1 MRVAIAVSAFHADIT
16 KSLLNGAQ
24 ECLHQH
30 GIREGDLTVF
40 RCPGAFELPQ
50 IANKLA
56 EQKRWDAV
64 VCLGAVIRG
73 ETPHF
78 DYVASQAASGIQQT
92 ALKHG
97 LPVIFGVL
105 TADTV
110 QQAADRAG
118 GKLGNKGWDAALT
131 AIEMIALFRDLK
143 RKPGKSSRRKK

>member
-1 MRVAIAVSAFHADIT
+1 MRIAIAVSAFHSDIT
-16 KSLLNGAQ
+16 EKLLNGAQ
-24 ECLHQH
+24 ECLRQH
-30 GIREGDLTVF
+30 GAREGDAALF

-64 VCLGAVIRG
+64 ICLGAVIRG

-78 DYVASQAASGIQQT
+78 DYVASQSAAGIQQT

-105 TADTV
+105 TTDNV

-118 GKLGNKGWDAALT
+118 GKHGNKGWDAALT
-131 AIEMIALFRDLK
+131 AIEMIALFKDLK
-143 RKPGKSSRRKK
+143 RTPGRSSRRKK

>member
-1 MRVAIAVSAFHADIT
+1 MRVAIAVSAFHPDVT
-16 KSLLNGAQ
+16 ESLLKGAQ
-24 ECLHQH
+24 ECLRQH
-30 GIREGDLTVF
+30 GGRESDVAVF

-50 IANKLA
+50 TANKLA

-92 ALKHG
+92 ALKHS

-105 TADTV
+105 TTDTV

-131 AIEMIALFRDLK
+131 AIEMIALFRDLR
-143 RKPGKSSRRKK
+143 RKPGRSSRRKK

>member
-1 MRVAIAVSAFHADIT
+1 MRVAIVVSSFHSDIT
-16 KSLLNGAQ
+16 ETLLSGAQ

-30 GIREGDLTVF
+30 GARESDLAVF

-50 IANKLA
+50 TANKLA

-64 VCLGAVIRG
+64 VCLGAVVRG

-78 DYVASQAASGIQQT
+78 DYVASQAAAGIQQT

-105 TADTV
+105 TTDTV

-118 GKLGNKGWDAALT
+118 GKHGNKGWDAART
-131 AIEMIALFRDLK
+131 AVEMIALFRDLK
-143 RKPGKSSRRKK
+143 RKPGLQSRRKR

>member
-1 MRVAIAVSAFHADIT
+1 MRVAIVVSSFHSDIT
-16 KSLLNGAQ
+16 ETLLNGTQ
-24 ECLHQH
+24 ECLRQH
-30 GIREGDLTVF
+30 GARESDLAVF

-50 IANKLA
+50 TANKLA
-56 EQKRWDAV
+56 EQKRWDAI

-78 DYVASQAASGIQQT
+78 EYVASQSATGIQQT

-105 TADTV
+105 TTDTV

-118 GKLGNKGWDAALT
+118 GKHGNKGWDAAI
-131 AIEMIALFRDLK
+131 AAMEMIALFRALK
-143 RKPGKSSRRKK
+143 RKPARPSRRRQ

>member
-1 MRVAIAVSAFHADIT
+1 MRVAIAVSAFHRDVT
-16 KSLLNGAQ
+16 ESLLTGAQ
-24 ECLHQH
+24 ECLRRH
-30 GIREGDLTVF
+30 GALEGDVAVF

-50 IANKLA
+50 TANKLA
-56 EQKRWDAV
+56 EQKRYDAV

-97 LPVIFGVL
+97 LPVVFGVL
-105 TADTV
+105 TTDTA

-131 AIEMIALFRDLK
+131 AIEMIALFRDLR
-143 RKPGKSSRRKK
+143 RKPGRSSRRKK